1 VLTGLIGNG
10 LALLLGAIALV
21 AAKYRH
27 DLPGRRTHDIV
38 LTAAIIFMAF
48 SGELA
53 RSTGVG
59 RWIAS
64 VIRWAEHLIGPD
76 ASLVLAIIALVIL
89 VILARHIIK
98 TAASSGL
105 WLAFFFPFLL
115 ATFPVG
121 FFHVLDLDLQG
132 PAIQIAK
139 QISTAFGA

>member
-10 LALLLGAIALV
+10 AALLLAAIALLG
-21 AAKYRH
+21 ARYRH
-27 DLPGRRTHDIV
+27 DVKGRRSHEIILTIAIV
-38 LTAAIIFMAF
+38 LMAF

-64 VIRWAEHLIGPD
+64 VILWAEHLIGKD
-76 ASLVLAIIALVIL
+76 ASTVLCVIVLVIL

-98 TAASSGL
+98 TASTAGL
-105 WLAFFFPFLL
+105 WLAFMLPFLL

-121 FFHVLDLDLQG
+121 LFHELDIDLQG
-132 PAIQIAK
+132 PAISLAQT
-139 QISTAFGA
+139 ISSHLGV